1 MMKRSRLKRQRAE
14 NFGQKGEFFAFVFL
28 RLKFYSIL
36 ARNYKTPFGEIDL
49 IVKKGAN
56 IAFVEVKTRRNKN
69 QYGDALLAVNQR
81 RIIRAANH
89 YLMYNPHL
97 SDNDLRFDVI
107 FLAPNSF
114 PRHLIG
120 AFDAFDNVEL

>member
-1 MMKRSRLKRQRAE
+1 MKRLKSKRQRAE
-14 NFGQKGEFFAFVFL
+14 SFGQKGEFFAAVFL
-28 RLKFYSIL
+28 RLKLYSIL
-36 ARNYKTPFGEIDL
+36 AKNYKTPFGEIDL

-56 IAFVEVKTRRNKN
+56 IAFVEVKTRKDKN
-69 QYGDALLAVNQR
+69 QEGGALLAVNQR
-81 RIIRAANH
+81 RITKAANH

-97 SDNDLRFDVI
+97 ADNDLRFDVI

-120 AFDAFDNVEL
+120 AFDAFNIVE